1 MTDPIQTL
9 REATACPH
17 YENVDALLHS
27 GCSWCAHMEEIGR
40 DAALTQVENL
50 VRAAQRID
58 YFGIGLISREYR
70 PNSPTVYEMISDLR
84 DALAPFKDTP

>member
-1 MTDPIQTL
+1 VTDPIQTL

-50 VRAAQRID
+50 VRAAQFAAPCVDRNAT
-58 YFGIGLISREYR
+58 LA
-70 PNSPTVYEMISDLR
+70 TQTLA